1 MVGTP
6 RLLSASRNGKS
17 LGQGVYR
24 LEAYFS
30 RDVPLVFRQNLIAK
44 VLLKILAD
52 YKYNLTKSGLNGI
65 INRIIHDGF
74 TIRAQSVK
82 LFQPTVAA
90 SHACCEE

>member
-6 RLLSASRNGKS
+6 GLLSASGNCKS

-24 LEAYFS
+24 LETYFS
-30 RDVPLVFRQNLIAK
+30 WDVSLVFRQNLIAEI
-44 VLLKILAD
+44 LLKILAY

-74 TIRAQSVK
+74 TIGAQSVK